1 VRRAIQE
8 SEEKNI
14 VLAKRYR
21 VDRKTIAK
29 WKARD
34 FVSDERMG
42 PKNPRSSL
50 LSQEDEAIILAY
62 RWRTRLALN
71 DAYSRLRR
79 LMPKLTRS
87 TLHRCLKRH
96 GLSRIGSTASC
107 PALTPA
113 AMNGPYIF
121 EITAHE
127 VTLLDSDDDIGVLYP
142 VLLAVE
148 EITKDVYAEVSQPTP
163 EKAAAFLG
171 RLVKQ
176 FPQKIHAVTTDID
189 PAFTDCRSSFDE
201 DEDMAAVS
209 PHPFAVAC
217 RTHRMVNDRS
227 LRPHKKPPKT
237 ASRDVE
243 IR

>member
-1 VRRAIQE
+1 MFSRSDIALIARRSRNGRRATSYAT
-8 SEEKNI
+8 SEW
-14 VLAKRYR
+14 A
-21 VDRKTIAK
+21 RKLPP
-29 WKARD
+29 AR
-34 FVSDERMG
+34 F
-42 PKNPRSSL
+42 
-50 LSQEDEAIILAY
+50 LSEEDEAVILAY
-62 RWRTRLALN
+62 RWRTRVALN

-96 GLSRIGSTASC
+96 GLSRIGSTATC
-107 PALTPA
+107 PPLTAAAL
-113 AMNGPYIF
+113 NGPYIF

-127 VTLLDSDDDIGVLYP
+127 VTLLDPDHGIGVLYP

-148 EITKDVYAEVSQPTP
+148 ETTKDVYAEVSQPTP

-171 RLVKQ
+171 RLVYQ
-176 FPQKIHAVTTDID
+176 FPQNIHAVAPDID

-217 RTHRMVNDRS
+217 RTHRIVHARS
-227 LRPHKKPPKT
+227 LRPHKKSPKT
-237 ASRDVE
+237 ARRRNPVTVD
-243 IR
+243 